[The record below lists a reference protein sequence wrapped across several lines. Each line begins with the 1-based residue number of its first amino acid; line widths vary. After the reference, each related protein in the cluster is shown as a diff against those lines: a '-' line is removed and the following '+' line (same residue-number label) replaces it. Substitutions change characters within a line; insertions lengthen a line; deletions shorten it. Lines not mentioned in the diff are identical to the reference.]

1 MLRHDATRSDAGRG
15 ANQPPVVAVAGDGW
29 VASVPVEQ
37 IPEAIGD
44 LERLRVRLLARL
56 VAAQGVPSGGEDGR
70 GYEQLLTMKEVSR
83 RLGVPQAYA
92 RELGRRGELTVV
104 RVGVKYV
111 RVRESVL
118 DAWIRQREDQLH
130 PQE

>member
-1 MLRHDATRSDAGRG
+1 MLCHDAARSDAGRG
-15 ANQPPVVAVAGDGW
+15 ANQPLVAAVAEDGW

-56 VAAQGVPSGGEDGR
+56 VAAPGVPSGSEDGS
-70 GYEQLLTMKEVSR
+70 GYEQLLTMKDVSR
-83 RLGVPQAYA
+83 RLRVPEAYA
-92 RELGRRGELTVV
+92 RELGRRGELSVV

-118 DAWIRQREDQLH
+118 DAWIRQRDDQLH
-130 PQE
+130 PQK